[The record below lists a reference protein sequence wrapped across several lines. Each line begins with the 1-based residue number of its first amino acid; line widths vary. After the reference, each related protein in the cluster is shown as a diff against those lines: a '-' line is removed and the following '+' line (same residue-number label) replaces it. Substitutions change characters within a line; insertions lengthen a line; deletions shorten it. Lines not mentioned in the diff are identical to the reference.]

1 MDKLILR
8 LAAIACLTIASACGD
23 DAGDKTGTKTTTAGR
38 GGSGG
43 KSNSA
48 GAAAGGGTTGAA
60 AGSGSDQPSTLA
72 LTSTVVADE
81 GMLPGDYRCKGSV
94 GGPTGPNPPLAWTG
108 APDGTLSFAIILRD
122 RTFMNYQH
130 WTIYDIPA
138 SETSLPEAVPTGP
151 APATPAGAKQ
161 AANSA
166 ALTGPGYYGPC
177 GQSGM
182 NHYEFKLYAL
192 DVASLPMPGT
202 TGTSVEAVLEMHALA
217 TASLHVTSGP

>member
-1 MDKLILR
+1 VDNLIR
-8 LAAIACLTIASACGD
+8 FAVIACLTTVGACGD
-23 DAGDKTGTKTTTAGR
+23 DSGDKTGTKTTTAGNSGHSGK
-38 GGSGG
+38 GG
-43 KSNSA
+43 SA
-48 GAAAGGGTTGAA
+48 GAAAGGGAGTA
-60 AGSGSDQPSTLA
+60 AGSGSDQESSLA
-72 LTSTVVADE
+72 LTSTAVAEE
-81 GMLPGDYRCKGSV
+81 GMLPGDYRCKGSI

-138 SETSLPEAVPTGP
+138 GETSLPEGVPTGA
-151 APATPAGAKQ
+151 APAMPAGAKQ
-161 AANSA
+161 AANSG
-166 ALTGPGYYGPC
+166 ALAGPGYYGPC

-202 TGTSVEAVLEMHALA
+202 TGASVEAVLEMHSLA